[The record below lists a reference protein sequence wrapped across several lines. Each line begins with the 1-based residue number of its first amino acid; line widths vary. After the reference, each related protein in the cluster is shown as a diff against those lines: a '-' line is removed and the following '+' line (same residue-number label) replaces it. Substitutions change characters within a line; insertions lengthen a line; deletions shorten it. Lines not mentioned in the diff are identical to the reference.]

1 MQSKIWVK
9 KISRIEFFSGRSLR
23 FQIEAFDQW
32 DSLVGEE
39 IPDFESRSER
49 RDWIFE
55 DWQCQSGSIS
65 RPLNRTAFR
74 SIWIFQVRSSNH
86 RVRTALVVVPYYSSS
101 VTELWL
107 LESQVRRRIC
117 VGAKRKVRANWVRRL
132 NITWKRVKL
141 SEQCSA
147 FNLLQTTALLESLVR
162 RTTETVAGSLRR
174 TQRALSYRRAPFT
187 KPKNSELEL
196 SSSAACSFC
205 LPSEWYPV
213 SSTHRQSSRL
223 PRWV

>member
-1 MQSKIWVK
+1 MRFIGRWRDSRFW
-9 KISRIEFFSGRSLR
+9 ISEWTSGLN
-23 FQIEAFDQW
+23 
-32 DSLVGEE
+32 
-39 IPDFESRSER
+39 
-49 RDWIFE
+49 FE

-74 SIWIFQVRSSNH
+74 SIWIFQVGSSNH

-101 VTELWL
+101 VTELRL

-174 TQRALSYRRAPFT
+174 THREHFPIGELHSLSL
-187 KPKNSELEL
+187 KI
-196 SSSAACSFC
+196 
-205 LPSEWYPV
+205 PS
-213 SSTHRQSSRL
+213 
-223 PRWV
+223 